1 MTTTVADVVADGLAR
16 AGTTRVFAVGGD
28 RDSEPLVDAVER
40 RGLPVVRVDQPDVA
54 CVMAAV
60 SGVLSGTPGAAVIGG
75 DVGGAA
81 GGLAYASFTRAPA
94 IVISSGAPVL
104 TYGSG
109 AMAKAELAVTS
120 ASAAHWIA
128 HACQLA
134 MKEPWGPVRLEVPT
148 ATAVASTLPVATSCR
163 PAPLPPPDPSGL
175 DAAVRLLEASERTL
189 VVAGRWCRS
198 ESDAGWM
205 RAFAEARPA
214 PVLATPNARGVM
226 PDPHPL
232 LIGILDDGEP
242 ERALLA
248 SADLI
253 VAVGVDPDEVPHSGW
268 PSGTRALELSPV
280 VPESTSDDRVAVI
293 GEVGLILEELAPRL
307 RNRRS
312 AEWDVARLHA
322 LKQAAWAPPVAPRE
336 LAAYRVV
343 ETARR
348 LTPAGTVA
356 VFEHGDIS
364 RHAARAW
371 RAVAPGECLISTE
384 AATEGFAV
392 ITAAAAQVAHP
403 EPRVVCFTDAGAIR
417 RAPAH
422 LTTVAALGLPVLI
435 VVVVDDGAP
444 LTAPPDFRSFAA
456 TSIASVAGAF
466 EAMLGAGGPAILS
479 VAGP

>member
-1 MTTTVADVVADGLAR
+1 MMTTVADVVADGLAR
-16 AGTTRVFAVGGD
+16 AGTTRVCVVAGD
-28 RDSEPLVDAVER
+28 RDSEPLVEAVGR
-40 RGLPVVRVDQPDVA
+40 RGLVVVRVERADVA

-60 SGVLSGTPGAAVIGG
+60 SGLRSGTPGAAVIGG

-81 GGLAYASFTRAPA
+81 GGLAYASFNRAPA
-94 IVISSGAPVL
+94 IVIDAGGPVH
-104 TYGSG
+104 TYGGES
-109 AMAKAELAVTS
+109 MTKAELAVTC

-134 MKEPWGPVRLEVPT
+134 MTEPWGPVRLDVPSP
-148 ATAVASTLPVATSCR
+148 TAVAATLPVATSCR
-163 PAPLPPPDPSGL
+163 PAPLPPPDPSAL
-175 DAAVRLLEASERTL
+175 DAAVGLLEASERTL

-198 ESDAGWM
+198 ESDAAWM
-205 RAFAEARPA
+205 RAFTEARPA

-232 LIGILDDGEP
+232 LIGILDAGGP

-248 SADLI
+248 SGDLI
-253 VAVGVDPDEVPHSGW
+253 VAVGVDPGEAPQW
-268 PSGTRALELSPV
+268 PSKTSVLELTPV
-280 VPESTSDDRVAVI
+280 GPESPSDDRVAVI
-293 GEVGLILEELAPRL
+293 GEIGLILEELAPRL

-356 VFEHGDIS
+356 VFEHGEIS

-435 VVVVDDGAP
+435 VVVADDAP

>member
-16 AGTTRVFAVGGD
+16 AGTTRVFAVAGD
-28 RDSEPLVDAVER
+28 ADTQPLIDAVEQ
-40 RGLPVVRVDQPDVA
+40 RGLPVVRVDHPDVA

-81 GGLAYASFTRAPA
+81 GGLAYAAFTRAPA
-94 IVISSGAPVL
+94 IVISSGAPVH
-104 TYGSG
+104 TYGTE

-134 MKEPWGPVRLEVPT
+134 MKEPWGPVRLDVPT
-148 ATAVASTLPVATSCR
+148 ATAVASTLPMATSCR
-163 PAPLPPPDPSGL
+163 PAALPPPAPAAL
-175 DAAVRLLEASERTL
+175 DAAVRLLEASERAL

-198 ESDAGWM
+198 ESDAAWM

-214 PVLATPNARGVM
+214 PVLATPNARGVV

-232 LIGILDDGEP
+232 LIGILDAGGP

-253 VAVGVDPDEVPHSGW
+253 VAVGVDPGEAPQW
-268 PSGTRALELSPV
+268 PSGTSVLELTSV
-280 VPESTSDDRVAVI
+280 GPESPSNHRVAVI
-293 GEVGLILEELAPRL
+293 GEIGLIFEELAPRL

-336 LAAYRVV
+336 LAAYRMV

-356 VFEHGDIS
+356 VFEHGELW

-392 ITAAAAQVAHP
+392 IAAAAAQVAHP

-444 LTAPPDFRSFAA
+444 LTPPPNFRSFAA
-456 TSIASVAGAF
+456 TSIAGVAGAF

>member
-1 MTTTVADVVADGLAR
+1 MTTTVADVVADGLVR
-16 AGTTRVFAVGGD
+16 AGITRVFAVEGD
-28 RDSEPLVDAVER
+28 RDSEPLVDAIKR
-40 RGLPVVRVDQPDVA
+40 RDLSVVRVSRPDVA

-60 SGVLSGTPGAAVIGG
+60 SGVFSGAPGAALIGD
-75 DVGGAA
+75 DVGGGA
-81 GGLAYASFTRAPA
+81 GGLAYASFIRAPT
-94 IVISSGAPVL
+94 IVIGGGAPDN
-104 TYGSG
+104 TYGGSG
-109 AMAKAELAVTS
+109 MTKAELTVTS
-120 ASAAHWIA
+120 PSAAHWIA

-134 MKEPWGPVRLEVPT
+134 MKEPWGPVRLDVPP
-148 ATAVASTLPVATSCR
+148 ATAVASTPPVATSGR
-163 PAPLPPPDPSGL
+163 PAPLPPPDPSSL
-175 DAAVRLLEASERTL
+175 DAAVRWLEASERTL
-189 VVAGRWCRS
+189 VAAGRWCRS
-198 ESDAGWM
+198 ESDAAWT

-232 LIGILDDGEP
+232 LIGILDGGEP

-253 VAVGVDPDEVPHSGW
+253 VAVGVDPAEAPRW
-268 PSGTRALELSPV
+268 PSGTRVLELTPV
-280 VPESTSDDRVAVI
+280 APEPPSDDRIAVI
-293 GEVGLILEELAPRL
+293 GEIGLILEELAPRL
-307 RNRRS
+307 RDRRS
-312 AEWDVARLHA
+312 AEWDVARLHG
-322 LKQAAWAPPVAPRE
+322 LKQAAWAPPTAPRE

-356 VFEHGDIS
+356 VFEHGEVW

-371 RAVAPGECLISTE
+371 RAVASGECLISTE

-392 ITAAAAQVAHP
+392 IAAAAAQLARP
-403 EPRVVCFTDAGAIR
+403 EPRVVCFTEPGALR

-435 VVVVDDGAP
+435 VVVADDG
-444 LTAPPDFRSFAA
+444 PPFTPPASFRGFAT
-456 TSIASVAGAF
+456 TSIAGFAGAF
-466 EAMLGAGGPAILS
+466 EAALGAGAPAIVS

>member
-1 MTTTVADVVADGLAR
+1 M
-16 AGTTRVFAVGGD
+16 
-28 RDSEPLVDAVER
+28 
-40 RGLPVVRVDQPDVA
+40 
-54 CVMAAV
+54 
-60 SGVLSGTPGAAVIGG
+60 
-75 DVGGAA
+75 
-81 GGLAYASFTRAPA
+81 
-94 IVISSGAPVL
+94 
-104 TYGSG
+104 
-109 AMAKAELAVTS
+109 
-120 ASAAHWIA
+120 
-128 HACQLA
+128 
-134 MKEPWGPVRLEVPT
+134 
-148 ATAVASTLPVATSCR
+148 ATSCR
-163 PAPLPPPDPSGL
+163 PAPLPPPDPSAL

-198 ESDAGWM
+198 EADAVWI

-253 VAVGVDPDEVPHSGW
+253 VAIGVDPGEAPRSAW
-268 PSGTRALELSPV
+268 PSRTRVLELTPV
-280 VPESTSDDRVAVI
+280 APESTSDDRVAVI
-293 GEVGLILEELAPRL
+293 GEIGPILEELAPRL

-322 LKQAAWAPPVAPRE
+322 LKQAAWTPPTAPRE

-356 VFEHGDIS
+356 VFEHGDVW

-371 RAVAPGECLISTE
+371 HAVVPGECLISTGPS
-384 AATEGFAV
+384 TEGFALV
-392 ITAAAAQVAHP
+392 VATAAQLTRHEARVLCFT
-403 EPRVVCFTDAGAIR
+403 EPRAIR

-422 LTTVAALGLPVLI
+422 LATVAALCVPVLI
-435 VVVVDDGAP
+435 VVVGDD
-444 LTAPPDFRSFAA
+444 LSSFTPPPNLRSFVA
-456 TSIASVAGAF
+456 TSIADFAGAF
-466 EAMLGAGGPAILS
+466 ETALGAGAPAILS
-479 VAGP
+479 VAVA

>member
-1 MTTTVADVVADGLAR
+1 MTTVADVVADGLVR
-16 AGTTRVFAVGGD
+16 AGMTRVFAVAGD
-28 RDSEPLVDAVER
+28 RDSKPLVDAIER
-40 RGLPVVRVDQPDVA
+40 RDLLVVRVSRADVA

-60 SGVLSGTPGAAVIGG
+60 SGALSGAPGAAVIGG

-81 GGLAYASFTRAPA
+81 GGLAYASFIRAPT
-94 IVISSGAPVL
+94 IVISAGAPVN
-104 TYGSG
+104 TYGDE
-109 AMAKAELAVTS
+109 AVTKAELAVTS
-120 ASAAHWIA
+120 VSAAHWIA

-134 MKEPWGPVRLEVPT
+134 MKEPWGPVRLEVPP
-148 ATAVASTLPVATSCR
+148 ATAVAATLPVATSCR
-163 PAPLPPPDPSGL
+163 PAPLPPPDPSAL

-198 ESDAGWM
+198 ESDAVWT

-242 ERALLA
+242 EHALLA

-253 VAVGVDPDEVPHSGW
+253 VAVGVDPGEVPGGIG
-268 PSGTRALELSPV
+268 PRATRVLELTPV
-280 VPESTSDDRVAVI
+280 APEPPSDDRVAVV
-293 GEVGLILEELAPRL
+293 GEIGLILEELAPRL
-307 RNRRS
+307 RDRRS

-322 LKQAAWAPPVAPRE
+322 LKQAAWVPPAAPRE

-343 ETARR
+343 EAARR

-356 VFEHGDIS
+356 VFEHGEVW

-371 RAVAPGECLISTE
+371 RAVASGECLISTE

-392 ITAAAAQVAHP
+392 IAAAAAQLARP
-403 EPRVVCFTDAGAIR
+403 EQRVVCFTEPDAIV

-435 VVVVDDGAP
+435 VVVADDGAP
-444 LTAPPDFRSFAA
+444 FTPPPNVRSFTA
-456 TSIASVAGAF
+456 TSIASFAGLF
-466 EAMLGAGGPAILS
+466 ETALGAGAPAIVL

>member
-16 AGTTRVFAVGGD
+16 AGTTRFFAVAGD
-28 RDSEPLVDAVER
+28 RDSEPLVEAIER
-40 RGLPVVRVDQPDVA
+40 RGLPVVRVDRPDVA

-60 SGVLSGTPGAAVIGG
+60 SGAISGAPGAAVIGG
-75 DVGGAA
+75 AAGGAA
-81 GGLAYASFTRAPA
+81 AGLAYASFIRAPT
-94 IVISSGAPVL
+94 IVISAGAPVN
-104 TYGSG
+104 TYGTES
-109 AMAKAELAVTS
+109 MTKAELAVTS

-134 MKEPWGPVRLEVPT
+134 MKEPWGPVRLEVPP
-148 ATAVASTLPVATSCR
+148 AAAIASTLPVATSCR
-163 PAPLPPPDPSGL
+163 PAPLPPPDPSTL

-198 ESDAGWM
+198 ESDAVWM

-253 VAVGVDPDEVPHSGW
+253 VAVGVDSGEAPRW
-268 PSGTRALELSPV
+268 PSGTRVLELTPV
-280 VPESTSDDRVAVI
+280 APESTSDDRVAVI
-293 GEVGLILEELAPRL
+293 GEIGLILEELAPRL
-307 RNRRS
+307 RDRRS

-322 LKQAAWAPPVAPRE
+322 LKQAAWAPPAAPRE
-336 LAAYRVV
+336 EAAYRVV

-348 LTPAGTVA
+348 LTPASTVA
-356 VFEHGDIS
+356 VFEHGDVW
-364 RHAARAW
+364 RRAARAW
-371 RAVAPGECLISTE
+371 HAVASGECLISTE

-392 ITAAAAQVAHP
+392 IAAAASQLARP
-403 EPRVVCFTDAGAIR
+403 EQRVVCFTEPSAIR

-422 LTTVAALGLPVLI
+422 LATVAALGLPVLI
-435 VVVVDDGAP
+435 VVVADEGAP
-444 LTAPPDFRSFAA
+444 FTPPPNVRSFTA
-456 TSIASVAGAF
+456 TSIASFAGLF
-466 EAMLGAGGPAILS
+466 ETALGAGAPAILS